1 MTNKLM
7 YLLSPEGKTVFYIP
21 GVEVVHTVHAPL
33 TLPGEARTQVST
45 QV

>member
-1 MTNKLM
+1 M

-21 GVEVVHTVHAPL
+21 GVEVVHAVEAPIS
-33 TLPGEARTQVST
+33 LPGEARAQVSP